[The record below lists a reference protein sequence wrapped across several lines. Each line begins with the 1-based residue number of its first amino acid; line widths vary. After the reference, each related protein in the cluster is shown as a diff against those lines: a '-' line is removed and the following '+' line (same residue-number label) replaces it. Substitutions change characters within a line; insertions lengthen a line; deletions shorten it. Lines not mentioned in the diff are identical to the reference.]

1 MPVKVCSSP
10 LWNSSL
16 FLSNDPD
23 FSDCFRKTVLVWIP
37 CFVLF
42 FYSPIS
48 VYLSFNNSK
57 RNETNLKCKRNLYL
71 AKMTIGFMLIGIE
84 LVNLVIEIIDSRN
97 STLIYLADFLKPTIL
112 IISYAYSIWLMNF
125 YHKNERKFSVL
136 LTTFWTILT
145 ICFGINLRSNIL
157 SYDIMVTTKQSIF
170 FWLLIGSLILIISN
184 WFLSLFSEFEKNLN
198 SKIYPESNSSLLSW
212 LTFSWISKLIYIG
225 YKKSITENH
234 VWELDDEN
242 RTKDL
247 GEELEAEWK
256 QSFDKKRSKNFQPFK
271 TLFKKT
277 KIHDEFEMDPNVQ
290 DTEKKPSLG
299 LCLLKIH
306 LKNILSVI
314 ILFLTRDLLDV
325 SGPIILDGLITF
337 VSDERYSK
345 IVGLFFCLLI
355 FLRLI
360 AMTFCFQ
367 HSFYYAFLAGVRTR
381 SALMHLIYKK
391 SLRLSTESRR
401 KATTGEILNLMQVNT
416 QIFIELSQYGHQV
429 LTAPIKIIASTIL
442 LWNYIGPAVFAGL
455 AAMAILVPLNS
466 LFTNQ
471 YFKAESEKLKFNDSK
486 MKILNEVL
494 NGIKVIKFYGWEI
507 SFQNMIN
514 KIRNN
519 ELKVL
524 KKASLIFSFLN
535 FTIGFTAFMITFVS
549 LLTYIYIDEK
559 NLLTPNVAYVTLSLL
574 NTIRIPIFLFGPA
587 ITNFLKT
594 LVSLRRI
601 QNFLVLD
608 EIETDQISYKENK
621 ENAVVFANTSFSW
634 EKSSQELVL
643 KKLFFIN
650 NNNRCIDVEIG
661 IEVVFRGINCSIPR
675 QKLVAVVGKVGC
687 GKSSFLSSILGEM
700 YKTKGYLN
708 IDGTI
713 SYVAQQAWIQ
723 NASVR
728 ENIIFGN
735 QLDYKFYNRIIQG
748 CALQTDLDILVAGDK
763 TEIGEKGINLS
774 GGQKQR
780 ISVARAIYNNADIY
794 LFDDPLSAVDAHV
807 GRHIFENVMG
817 PNGILKNKTRI
828 LVTNSI
834 NFLPE
839 VDLIFL
845 FENGQIVEN
854 GGYNE
859 LMKLNGHFTRFINN
873 SFVNETEKENEEKN
887 DTIIQ
892 KEENEELVYEQF
904 DVKEDKEFFEK
915 SKNEKIIEIEKRES
929 GNLKAK
935 TIYEYFKASSLLITF
950 LFLLGY
956 TLLNVF
962 YALSNFWL
970 SEWTNANIEESG
982 DKMDKGFR
990 IMVYGL
996 LGFAQYIF
1004 AFTAEMI
1011 SVIMI
1016 MNSSRNFHQNMLQS
1030 IIHSTMQFFESTPIG
1045 RILNRFSK
1053 DVINLEYI
1061 IPVSFKDLVYCIF
1074 DLITTVVVISI
1085 STPFFLTILLPAFF
1099 VYLIIQRF
1107 FVASSSQLKRLDATT
1122 RSPIYS
1128 HFGETL
1134 NGISSIKAYKAESR
1148 FINLIEKK
1156 INENNSF
1163 FYPSS
1168 ASNRWCSIQIE
1179 FLANILIL
1187 FACIFGVLAKGS
1199 ISPGLIGLSITFA
1212 LNISLNLTY
1221 GVKSAADLESNL
1233 TSVERI
1239 NEYCNTPQEADWE
1252 NKNYKPDEKWPQS
1265 GEIKFVDYS
1274 VKYRED
1280 LDFAL
1285 KKINCHIRP
1294 SEKVGIVGRTGAGKS
1309 SLSLALFRLLETR
1322 EGEILIDGMKT
1333 KRMGLHD
1340 LRQKLTIIPQDPV
1353 LFSGTLRMNL
1363 DPFEQSSDEQL
1374 WNALEKAHL
1383 KNFVENLDKKLLFEC
1398 SEGGENLSVGQ
1409 RQLICL
1415 ARALLRNSKI
1425 LLLDEA
1431 TAAIDH
1437 NTDDLIQETIRT
1449 AFSQCT
1455 VITIAHRLNTI
1466 LDSDRIMVLDKGRI
1480 VEFDTPVN
1488 LLSNK
1493 CGLFYSMAKTAN
1505 ISSAK

>member
-1 MPVKVCSSP
+1 
-10 LWNSSL
+10 
-16 FLSNDPD
+16 
-23 FSDCFRKTVLVWIP
+23 
-37 CFVLF
+37 
-42 FYSPIS
+42 
-48 VYLSFNNSK
+48 
-57 RNETNLKCKRNLYL
+57 
-71 AKMTIGFMLIGIE
+71 
-84 LVNLVIEIIDSRN
+84 
-97 STLIYLADFLKPTIL
+97 
-112 IISYAYSIWLMNF
+112 
-125 YHKNERKFSVL
+125 
-136 LTTFWTILT
+136 
-145 ICFGINLRSNIL
+145 
-157 SYDIMVTTKQSIF
+157 
-170 FWLLIGSLILIISN
+170 
-184 WFLSLFSEFEKNLN
+184 
-198 SKIYPESNSSLLSW
+198 
-212 LTFSWISKLIYIG
+212 
-225 YKKSITENH
+225 
-234 VWELDDEN
+234 
-242 RTKDL
+242 
-247 GEELEAEWK
+247 
-256 QSFDKKRSKNFQPFK
+256 
-271 TLFKKT
+271 
-277 KIHDEFEMDPNVQ
+277 
-290 DTEKKPSLG
+290 
-299 LCLLKIH
+299 
-306 LKNILSVI
+306 
-314 ILFLTRDLLDV
+314 
-325 SGPIILDGLITF
+325 
-337 VSDERYSK
+337 
-345 IVGLFFCLLI
+345 
-355 FLRLI
+355 
-360 AMTFCFQ
+360 
-367 HSFYYAFLAGVRTR
+367 
-381 SALMHLIYKK
+381 
-391 SLRLSTESRR
+391 
-401 KATTGEILNLMQVNT
+401 
-416 QIFIELSQYGHQV
+416 
-429 LTAPIKIIASTIL
+429 
-442 LWNYIGPAVFAGL
+442 
-455 AAMAILVPLNS
+455 
-466 LFTNQ
+466 
-471 YFKAESEKLKFNDSK
+471 
-486 MKILNEVL
+486 
-494 NGIKVIKFYGWEI
+494 
-507 SFQNMIN
+507 
-514 KIRNN
+514 
-519 ELKVL
+519 
-524 KKASLIFSFLN
+524 
-535 FTIGFTAFMITFVS
+535 
-549 LLTYIYIDEK
+549 
-559 NLLTPNVAYVTLSLL
+559 
-574 NTIRIPIFLFGPA
+574 
-587 ITNFLKT
+587 
-594 LVSLRRI
+594 
-601 QNFLVLD
+601 
-608 EIETDQISYKENK
+608 
-621 ENAVVFANTSFSW
+621 
-634 EKSSQELVL
+634 
-643 KKLFFIN
+643 
-650 NNNRCIDVEIG
+650 
-661 IEVVFRGINCSIPR
+661 
-675 QKLVAVVGKVGC
+675 
-687 GKSSFLSSILGEM
+687 M

-859 LMKLNGHFTRFINN
+859 LMKLNGYFTRFINN

-990 IMVYGL
+990 ILVYGL

-1285 KKINCHIRP
+1285 KKINCQIRP

-1322 EGEILIDGMKT
+1322 EGEILIDGMNT

-1363 DPFEQSSDEQL
+1363 DPFEQSSDEQI

-1383 KNFVENLDKKLLFEC
+1383 KNFVEKLDKKLLFEC

-1455 VITIAHRLNTI
+1455 LITIAHRLNKI

-1493 CGLFYSMAKTAN
+1493 CGLFYSMAKAAN